1 MPNTCRLLEERKAG
15 RERLFVNPAL
25 LTLLMR
31 D

>member
-1 MPNTCRLLEERKAG
+1 MPITGGLHEERKAG